1 MSSQI
6 TNTNYLTTPTFP
18 NLYITRKINN
28 MDEARMMKDERNDW
42 TRIYHKI
49 LKGLESM
56 IDIQKQIKDMLKI
69 AAEINTM
76 IIEMENLILKAS
88 INNQVINATN
98 ITEVSEDLQYL
109 IQSNMEN
116 QVFQIQRMLA
126 DKLDV
131 YKGKENVYV
140 DSNIQEIQELYK
152 DKKVKKEEGRI
163 EDEEVISIKSY
174 KISNSTSSTSQSSF
188 ITEEVDNLF
197 KYMKFV

>member
-1 MSSQI
+1 
-6 TNTNYLTTPTFP
+6 
-18 NLYITRKINN
+18 

-42 TRIYHKI
+42 TRIYYKI

-131 YKGKENVYV
+131 YKGKENAYV

-174 KISNSTSSTSQSSF
+174 KISNLTSSTSQSSF

>member
-18 NLYITRKINN
+18 NPYITRKINN
-28 MDEARMMKDERNDW
+28 MDKARMMKDERNDW

-49 LKGLESM
+49 LKGLEAM

-69 AAEINTM
+69 VAEINTM
-76 IIEMENLILKAS
+76 IIEMEDLILKAS

-131 YKGKENVYV
+131 YKGKENAYV

-174 KISNSTSSTSQSSF
+174 KISNLTSLTSQSSF

>member
-1 MSSQI
+1 
-6 TNTNYLTTPTFP
+6 
-18 NLYITRKINN
+18 
-28 MDEARMMKDERNDW
+28 MDKARMMKDERNDW

-49 LKGLESM
+49 LKGLEAM

-69 AAEINTM
+69 VAEINTM
-76 IIEMENLILKAS
+76 IIEMEDLILKAS

-131 YKGKENVYV
+131 YKGKENAYV

-174 KISNSTSSTSQSSF
+174 KISNLTSLTSQSSF

>member
-1 MSSQI
+1 
-6 TNTNYLTTPTFP
+6 
-18 NLYITRKINN
+18 
-28 MDEARMMKDERNDW
+28 MMKDERNDW

-49 LKGLESM
+49 LKGLEAM

-76 IIEMENLILKAS
+76 IIEMEDLILKAS

-131 YKGKENVYV
+131 YKGKENAYV

-174 KISNSTSSTSQSSF
+174 KISNLTSLTSQSSF

>member
-1 MSSQI
+1 
-6 TNTNYLTTPTFP
+6 
-18 NLYITRKINN
+18 
-28 MDEARMMKDERNDW
+28 MMKDERNDW

-49 LKGLESM
+49 LKGLEAM

-76 IIEMENLILKAS
+76 IIEMEDLILKAS

-131 YKGKENVYV
+131 YKGKENAYV

-174 KISNSTSSTSQSSF
+174 KISNLTSSTSQSSF

>member
-1 MSSQI
+1 
-6 TNTNYLTTPTFP
+6 
-18 NLYITRKINN
+18 
-28 MDEARMMKDERNDW
+28 MMKDERNDW
-42 TRIYHKI
+42 TRIYYKI

-131 YKGKENVYV
+131 YKGKENAYV

-174 KISNSTSSTSQSSF
+174 KISNLTSSTSQSSF

>member
-1 MSSQI
+1 M
-6 TNTNYLTTPTFP
+6 TTPTFP

>member
-1 MSSQI
+1 
-6 TNTNYLTTPTFP
+6 
-18 NLYITRKINN
+18 

>member
-1 MSSQI
+1 
-6 TNTNYLTTPTFP
+6 
-18 NLYITRKINN
+18 
-28 MDEARMMKDERNDW
+28 MDKARMMKDERNDW

-49 LKGLESM
+49 LKGLEAM

-76 IIEMENLILKAS
+76 IIEMEDLILKAS

-131 YKGKENVYV
+131 YKGKENAYV

-174 KISNSTSSTSQSSF
+174 KISNLTSLTSQSSF

>member
-18 NLYITRKINN
+18 NPYITRKINN
-28 MDEARMMKDERNDW
+28 MDKARMMKDERNDW

-49 LKGLESM
+49 LKGLEAM

-76 IIEMENLILKAS
+76 IIEMEDLILKAS

-131 YKGKENVYV
+131 YKGKENAYV

-174 KISNSTSSTSQSSF
+174 KISNLTSLTSQSSF

>member
-18 NLYITRKINN
+18 NPYITRKINN
-28 MDEARMMKDERNDW
+28 MDKARMMKDERNDW

-49 LKGLESM
+49 LKGLEAM

-76 IIEMENLILKAS
+76 IIEMEDLILKAS

-174 KISNSTSSTSQSSF
+174 KISNLTSSTSQSSF